1 MATRGAAVLVVSQ
14 DLEELFQISDRIAVI
29 SAGRISDI
37 RATESITVEEIGLL
51 MAGVGLDGNTVDVV

>member
-14 DLEELFQISDRIAVI
+14 DLEELFEISDRIAVI
-29 SAGRISDI
+29 SAGRMSDI